1 VNKRSF
7 FYRSLFL
14 SVFITGLFLLVG
26 FRLFSLQVINNH
38 FYLEKV
44 AQRLRIEEIPAPRGE
59 IVDRE
64 GNVLA
69 RDVET
74 VSLYAYPKIIKD
86 PEQTARALS
95 QILKIPYTE
104 VYQKLNSE
112 LSSVLIVK
120 KAPAT
125 VCEQLDRIKL
135 QGIGLVREYARFYP
149 QAPNGSN
156 LLGFVGT
163 DHRGLE
169 GLEFAFNKL
178 LSGKA
183 GYRISEK
190 DALGQEIPTTI
201 REIPPVP
208 GKNLTITID
217 STIQFFAERR
227 LQEAIARTNA
237 KRGVVIVNNPQTGEI
252 LAMCSY
258 PGYDNNHFADYPRE
272 NWKNLATALLF
283 EPGSIVKPLI
293 MALALEEG
301 VVDSEEEF
309 YCNGSIKVGGHRI
322 RDIKSHGKEKLEDI
336 IINSCNTGIITIA
349 MRLNPEK
356 IYAYLKELG
365 LGQKTALNLP
375 GEETGI
381 LRPPKQWSGLSP
393 AAISIGQEIMTTP
406 LQMLVALSVIANQGV
421 FVPPRIIKDSDSLS
435 SLSENGTLANK
446 RVISKQAA
454 QKVLSMMEKVVQKGT
469 GIKASLPGL
478 RIAGKTGTGQK
489 VNPDGRYANNKFV
502 SSFVGFFPL
511 PRPSFGIIV
520 VLDEPQGEYYGG
532 DTAAPVFK
540 NIAQDIAVYSNIMPE
555 DAEVKTM

>member
-1 VNKRSF
+1 MNRRNF

-14 SVFITGLFLLVG
+14 SIFITILFLLAG
-26 FRLFSLQVINNH
+26 LRLFSLQVINKN
-38 FYLEKV
+38 FYLEKT
-44 AQRLRIEEIPAPRGE
+44 AQRLKIEEIPAPRGE

-69 RDVET
+69 RDIET
-74 VSLYAYPKIIKD
+74 ISVYAYPKIVKN
-86 PEQTARALS
+86 PTQTAKVLS
-95 QILKIPYTE
+95 QILEISYSE
-104 VYQKLNSE
+104 IRQKLDSE
-112 LSSVLIVK
+112 LSSVLIAK
-120 KAPAT
+120 KVPAT
-125 VCEQLDRIKL
+125 ICEQLNEAKL
-135 QGIGLVREYARFYP
+135 QGIGWVRECTRFYP

-163 DHRGLE
+163 DHQGLE

-190 DALGQEIPTTI
+190 DALGREIPTTI
-201 REIPPVP
+201 KEIPPVP
-208 GKNLTITID
+208 GKDLVITID
-217 STIQFFAERR
+217 STIQFFAEKR
-227 LQEAIARTNA
+227 LQEAIAQTNA

-258 PGYDNNHFADYPRE
+258 PNYNNNHFSDYPRE
-272 NWKNLATALLF
+272 SWKNLGTALLF

-301 VVDSEEEF
+301 VVDSEETF
-309 YCNGSIKVGGHRI
+309 YCNGSIKVGGHRF

-356 IYAYLKELG
+356 IYSYLKELK
-365 LGQKTALNLP
+365 LGEKTALNLP
-375 GEETGI
+375 GEEVGI

-406 LQMLVALSVIANQGV
+406 LQMLTALSMIANQGT
-421 FVPPRIIKDSDSLS
+421 FIPPRIIKGSPYEISGSNPS
-435 SLSENGTLANK
+435 SIK
-446 RVISKQAA
+446 RIISKQTA
-454 QKVLSMMEKVVQKGT
+454 QKVLNMMEKVVQKGT

-489 VNPDGRYANNKFV
+489 VNPDGRYSNDKFV

-540 NIAQDIAVYSNIMPE
+540 KIAQDIAIYKNIIPSG
-555 DAEVKTM
+555 AEVKTM

>member
-1 VNKRSF
+1 M
-7 FYRSLFL
+7 
-14 SVFITGLFLLVG
+14 FLLVG
-26 FRLFSLQVINNH
+26 LRLFSLQVINNN
-38 FYLEKV
+38 FYLEKA
-44 AQRLRIEEIPAPRGE
+44 AQRLKIEEIPAPRGE

-69 RDVET
+69 RDIET
-74 VSLYAYPKIIKD
+74 ISIYAYPKIVEN
-86 PEQTARALS
+86 PTQTAKALS
-95 QILKIPYTE
+95 QILEIPYSE
-104 VYQKLNSE
+104 IRQKLDSE
-112 LSSVLIVK
+112 LSSVLIAK
-120 KAPAT
+120 KVPAT
-125 VCEQLDRIKL
+125 IREQLNKAKL
-135 QGIGLVREYARFYP
+135 QGIGWVRECTRFYP

-163 DHRGLE
+163 DHQGLE

-201 REIPPVP
+201 KEIPPVP
-208 GKNLTITID
+208 GKDLVITID
-217 STIQFFAERR
+217 STIQFFAEKR
-227 LQEAIARTNA
+227 LQEAIAQTNA

-258 PGYDNNHFADYPRE
+258 PNYNNNHFSNYPRE
-272 NWKNLATALLF
+272 SWKNLGTALLF

-301 VVDSEEEF
+301 VVDSEETF
-309 YCNGSIKVGGHRI
+309 YCNGSIRVGGHRF

-356 IYAYLKELG
+356 IYSYLKELR
-365 LGQKTALNLP
+365 LGEKTALNLP
-375 GEETGI
+375 GEEAGI

-406 LQMLVALSVIANQGV
+406 LQMLIALSIIANQGA
-421 FVPPRIIKDSDSLS
+421 FIPPRITKGSPYEPSGNNPSPIK
-435 SLSENGTLANK
+435 
-446 RVISKQAA
+446 RIISKQTA
-454 QKVLSMMEKVVQKGT
+454 QKVLNMMEKVVQQGT

-489 VNPDGRYANNKFV
+489 VNSDGRYSSNKFV

-540 NIAQDIAVYSNIMPE
+540 KIAQDIAIYKNIIPSG
-555 DAEVKTM
+555 AEVKTM